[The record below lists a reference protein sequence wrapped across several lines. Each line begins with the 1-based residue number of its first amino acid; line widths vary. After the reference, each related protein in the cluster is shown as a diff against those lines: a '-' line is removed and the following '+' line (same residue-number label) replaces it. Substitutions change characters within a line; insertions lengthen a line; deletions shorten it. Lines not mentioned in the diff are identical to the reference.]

1 MVDHRMNVSITNN
14 AQFPLAEIALDA
26 SESVRIQTGSMIY
39 HTPNVVLNAKV
50 NAESQSIFG
59 KAIQAVGRS
68 MASGEGVFITEA
80 TAQSN
85 NGRLALAPNV
95 PGQIVALELG
105 EKQYRLN
112 DGAFLAMDGSASYT
126 LETQSV
132 GRALFGGQGGFYVM
146 STQGQGTLLVNSFGS
161 IQKVELHNDRI
172 TIDNAHVV
180 AWSRELEYDI
190 HLDYIREAEIQKNAV
205 QLIEG
210 NLVQGFNF
218 VDEKIVLITE
228 YEIIHKKIK
237 RKIRRQNISN
247 AERLK
252 DYNELEKGD
261 YVVHNIHGI
270 GRYPV
275 SYTHLTLPTSD
286 LV

>member
-14 AQFPLAEIALDA
+14 AQFPLAESALDA

-39 HTPNVVLNAKV
+39 HTPNVILNAKV

-95 PGQIVALELG
+95 PALELG

-126 LETQSV
+126 LERQSV

-190 HLDYIREAEIQKNAV
+190 HLENGFWQSMGTGEGVVNTFYGTGEIYIQSLNVETFAN
-205 QLIEG
+205 
-210 NLVQGFNF
+210 
-218 VDEKIVLITE
+218 VLRP
-228 YEIIHKKIK
+228 HL
-237 RKIRRQNISN
+237 NIDNS
-247 AERLK
+247 
-252 DYNELEKGD
+252 
-261 YVVHNIHGI
+261 
-270 GRYPV
+270 
-275 SYTHLTLPTSD
+275 
-286 LV
+286 

>member
-14 AQFPLAEIALDA
+14 AQFPLAEIALDV

-85 NGRLALAPNV
+85 TGRLALAPNV

-126 LETQSV
+126 LERQSV

-190 HLDYIREAEIQKNAV
+190 HLENGFWQSMGTGEGVVNTFYGTGEIYIQSLN
-205 QLIEG
+205 IETFA
-210 NLVQGFNF
+210 N
-218 VDEKIVLITE
+218 VLRP
-228 YEIIHKKIK
+228 HL
-237 RKIRRQNISN
+237 NIDNS
-247 AERLK
+247 
-252 DYNELEKGD
+252 
-261 YVVHNIHGI
+261 
-270 GRYPV
+270 
-275 SYTHLTLPTSD
+275 
-286 LV
+286 

>member
-95 PGQIVALELG
+95 PGQIV
-105 EKQYRLN
+105 
-112 DGAFLAMDGSASYT
+112 T
-126 LETQSV
+126 LERQSV

-190 HLDYIREAEIQKNAV
+190 HLENGFWQSMGTGEGVVNTFYGTGEIYIQSLN
-205 QLIEG
+205 IETFA
-210 NLVQGFNF
+210 N
-218 VDEKIVLITE
+218 VLRP
-228 YEIIHKKIK
+228 HL
-237 RKIRRQNISN
+237 NIDNS
-247 AERLK
+247 
-252 DYNELEKGD
+252 
-261 YVVHNIHGI
+261 
-270 GRYPV
+270 
-275 SYTHLTLPTSD
+275 
-286 LV
+286 

>member
-1 MVDHRMNVSITNN
+1 
-14 AQFPLAEIALDA
+14 
-26 SESVRIQTGSMIY
+26 
-39 HTPNVVLNAKV
+39 
-50 NAESQSIFG
+50 
-59 KAIQAVGRS
+59 

-190 HLDYIREAEIQKNAV
+190 HLENGLWQSMGTGEGVVNTFHGTGEIYIQSLN
-205 QLIEG
+205 IETFA
-210 NLVQGFNF
+210 N
-218 VDEKIVLITE
+218 VL
-228 YEIIHKKIK
+228 
-237 RKIRRQNISN
+237 R
-247 AERLK
+247 
-252 DYNELEKGD
+252 
-261 YVVHNIHGI
+261 
-270 GRYPV
+270 P
-275 SYTHLTLPTSD
+275 HLHIDNS
-286 LV
+286 

>member
-1 MVDHRMNVSITNN
+1 M
-14 AQFPLAEIALDA
+14 
-26 SESVRIQTGSMIY
+26 
-39 HTPNVVLNAKV
+39 
-50 NAESQSIFG
+50 
-59 KAIQAVGRS
+59 
-68 MASGEGVFITEA
+68 FITEA

-146 STQGQGTLLVNSFGS
+146 STQGQGGHFFGKIPLADS
-161 IQKVELHNDRI
+161 KKGRVCILNRI

-190 HLDYIREAEIQKNAV
+190 HLENGLWQSMGTGEGVVNTFHGTGEIYIQSLN
-205 QLIEG
+205 IETFA
-210 NLVQGFNF
+210 N
-218 VDEKIVLITE
+218 VL
-228 YEIIHKKIK
+228 
-237 RKIRRQNISN
+237 R
-247 AERLK
+247 
-252 DYNELEKGD
+252 
-261 YVVHNIHGI
+261 
-270 GRYPV
+270 P
-275 SYTHLTLPTSD
+275 HLHIDNS
-286 LV
+286 

>member
-95 PGQIVALELG
+95 PGQIVALEQ
-105 EKQYRLN
+105 QYRLN

-190 HLDYIREAEIQKNAV
+190 HLENGFWQSMGTGEGVVNTFYGTGEIYIQSLN
-205 QLIEG
+205 IETFA
-210 NLVQGFNF
+210 N
-218 VDEKIVLITE
+218 VL
-228 YEIIHKKIK
+228 
-237 RKIRRQNISN
+237 R
-247 AERLK
+247 
-252 DYNELEKGD
+252 
-261 YVVHNIHGI
+261 
-270 GRYPV
+270 P
-275 SYTHLTLPTSD
+275 HLHIDNS
-286 LV
+286 